1 MGFQSNKGAYCS
13 RRERNAVI
21 SDVALTIF
29 IIAIAAILSFI
40 IVSLRR
46 GNARL
51 IHKLYF
57 ILAAGLMIWLA
68 ALIGIR
74 LTDPNHMDMMFIWD
88 SITYVGG
95 PFGTAWMVLISLV
108 FVKGLDHLP
117 RRYLLFFDSSGYCKC
132 FSLD

>member
-1 MGFQSNKGAYCS
+1 MMQLTNQTRAPIAS

-74 LTDPNHMDMMFIWD
+74 LRVPIIW
-88 SITYVGG
+88 I
-95 PFGTAWMVLISLV
+95 
-108 FVKGLDHLP
+108 
-117 RRYLLFFDSSGYCKC
+117 
-132 FSLD
+132 

>member
-1 MGFQSNKGAYCS
+1 M
-13 RRERNAVI
+13 I

-74 LTDPNHMDMMFIWD
+74 LTDPNNMDMMFIWD
-88 SITYVGG
+88 SITYLGG
-95 PFGTAWMVLISLV
+95 PFGTAWM
-108 FVKGLDHLP
+108 GLDLFGICQ
-117 RRYLLFFDSSGYCKC
+117 RTGSSTRKISAFFDSSSYCKY

>member
-74 LTDPNHMDMMFIWD
+74 LTDPNHMGFHHLFRR
-88 SITYVGG
+88 
-95 PFGTAWMVLISLV
+95 PFWY
-108 FVKGLDHLP
+108 GLDGLDLFGICQRTGSSP
-117 RRYLLFFDSSGYCKC
+117 RKIPAFFDSSGYCKC

>member
-1 MGFQSNKGAYCS
+1 M
-13 RRERNAVI
+13 I

-57 ILAAGLMIWLA
+57 ILAAGLMIWAGGAGLESGL
-68 ALIGIR
+68 LIPI
-74 LTDPNHMDMMFIWD
+74 IW
-88 SITYVGG
+88 I
-95 PFGTAWMVLISLV
+95 
-108 FVKGLDHLP
+108 
-117 RRYLLFFDSSGYCKC
+117 
-132 FSLD
+132 

>member
-1 MGFQSNKGAYCS
+1 M
-13 RRERNAVI
+13 I

-88 SITYVGG
+88 SITYLGG

-117 RRYLLFFDSSGYCKC
+117 GRYLLF
-132 FSLD
+132 